1 MVKSVEGAPEVSKWK
16 APAFIFSEG
25 EKLNGRSEW
34 RLGGIILEETWARGG
49 GCWNG

>member
-25 EKLNGRSEW
+25 N
-34 RLGGIILEETWARGG
+34 LGGNLGEGAEGVGMGKR
-49 GCWNG
+49 